1 MTKSE
6 FILLRRSEFPKTLK
20 LLRLYPE
27 DKKDL
32 KPSPT
37 IRSAIELATVF
48 VNEEGM
54 NHSFA
59 STRAFD
65 FTKRVRAEP
74 LPTMREAIDELEA
87 VAAETNA
94 ALARLSEDDF
104 QQPVNAFGH
113 TMPLSAVLFT
123 MMLDH
128 IHHRGQFTIYS
139 RIAGAKVPQI
149 YGPSADEPMQPPK

>member
-6 FILLRRSEFPKTLK
+6 FVALRKAEFPKILK

-32 KPSPT
+32 RPAPM

-48 VNEEGM
+48 VNEEKI
-54 NHSFA
+54 NFEFA
-59 STRAFD
+59 TTGKLDMSGGFRSTPPASM
-65 FTKRVRAEP
+65 A
-74 LPTMREAIDELEA
+74 EA
-87 VAAETNA
+87 VAKLEALGAESEA
-94 ALARLSEDDF
+94 AFEKLSDADF
-104 QQPVNAFGH
+104 QRQIAAFGIP
-113 TMPLSAVLFT
+113 MSLGDALLSLL
-123 MMLDH
+123 LDH

-149 YGPSADEPMQPPK
+149 YGPSADEPWHPPK